1 MPHRPLAP
9 ADAAARRPFAIAG
22 HHGIEL
28 QHGGTRHVL
37 RKLSARYPLGA
48 QPKAG
53 NIAGCITVCAEV
65 NTAAA
70 KKRYEQ
76 GWVDELTENID
87 DLIEVA
93 KKCGDKLN
101 INLFNQSSSEAIF
114 SNDEKI
120 FSIAEAIPVFVQKR
134 A

>member
-1 MPHRPLAP
+1 MATLVSIRKAKE
-9 ADAAARRPFAIAG
+9 I
-22 HHGIEL
+22 
-28 QHGGTRHVL
+28 GGTVHKARITCG
-37 RKLSARYPLGA
+37 LSIQSLASLTGFSVS
-48 QPKAG
+48 QLNHLENG
-53 NIAGCITVCAEV
+53 NIYAFH
-65 NTAAA
+65 
-70 KKRYEQ
+70 
-76 GWVDELTENID
+76 ENLD

-93 KKCGDKLN
+93 KKCSDKLN

>member
-1 MPHRPLAP
+1 MATLVSIRKAKE
-9 ADAAARRPFAIAG
+9 I
-22 HHGIEL
+22 
-28 QHGGTRHVL
+28 GGTVHKARITCG
-37 RKLSARYPLGA
+37 LSIQSLSSLTGFSVN
-48 QPKAG
+48 QLNHLENG
-53 NIAGCITVCAEV
+53 NIYAFH
-65 NTAAA
+65 
-70 KKRYEQ
+70 
-76 GWVDELTENID
+76 ENLD

-101 INLFNQSSSEAIF
+101 INLFNQSSSAAIF